1 MAGGQRRNDPTK
13 VEATEP
19 VAGPVEAAPD
29 AAVRAARDAK
39 DDGDDIPN
47 RDFAEQVRKALNVG
61 TNREAAEQLAPYF
74 AGLAK
79 P

>member
-13 VEATEP
+13 AEATEP
-19 VAGPVEAAPD
+19 VAGPVEATPD

-47 RDFAEQVRKALNVG
+47 RDFSEQVRNALHVS
-61 TNREAAEQLAPYF
+61 TNREAMEQLAPYL

-79 P
+79 